1 MFSRRFKKINTDLG
15 ILSAFFAVSAGK
27 LNKLKGFSCIHN
39 DKKDLTSGLL
49 PRHPFWLQ
57 KPIKG
62 KIRLLTLRYEKRQV

>member
-1 MFSRRFKKINTDLG
+1 MFSHRFKNINTDLC

-27 LNKLKGFSCIHN
+27 QIKGFSCIQN
-39 DKKDLTSGLL
+39 DKIDLTSGLQ

-62 KIRLLTLRYEKRQV
+62 KIRLLTLRYEKQRV